1 VARARKLAAVP
12 DLERELDNLFGLP
25 LGEFTPARNDLA
37 KRLKAAGD
45 AEQAENVRRLAKPTV
60 PAWAVNQLAR
70 DEKAK
75 VRRLLD
81 AGEKMRAAHERALS
95 DRAGEDFRKATEAE
109 RRLVQEL
116 TDDAR
121 ALLEDAGASASDQV
135 IKRISETLR
144 AASTDEEARDLLETG
159 RLTKELEPAGFGAL
173 AGVSFTAQP
182 RQRPSGGT
190 SRESRARL
198 QRELRDLRAR
208 AQQAQRDAVRAV
220 NDARHA
226 REEAEKAAREAEER
240 QEVAEEL
247 TRELEELE
255 ERARSTR

>member
-1 VARARKLAAVP
+1 MARARKLAAVP
-12 DLERELDNLFGLP
+12 DLERELDDLFGLP

-37 KRLKAAGD
+37 KRLKAAGET
-45 AEQAENVRRLAKPTV
+45 EQAENVRRLAKPSV

-70 DEKAK
+70 HETAK

-121 ALLEDAGASASDQV
+121 TLLEEAGNPASDQV
-135 IKRISETLR
+135 IKRVSETLR
-144 AASTDEEARDLLETG
+144 AASTDDEARELLEAG

-182 RQRPSGGT
+182 RQRPSGT
-190 SRESRARL
+190 PRESRARL

-208 AQQAQRDAVRAV
+208 AQQAQREAVRAV
-220 NDARHA
+220 NDARNA
-226 REEAEKAAREAEER
+226 REAAEQATREAEEK

-247 TRELEELE
+247 ARELEELE
-255 ERARSTR
+255 ARARPSR